1 MKKSQFAGLCMTGLL
16 AGNELGTLIGF
27 HPAIRTLPL
36 RSQIESERA
45 LTGRLGKIMPF
56 YIVASLI
63 AAGAAAADRRGRP
76 GFSPA
81 MLSAGAIAGMA
92 LITVVAELPL
102 NKRTVGYPLDGD
114 AQEWSAIRRR
124 WERFHQAR
132 VVLDI
137 IAFSCLAAA
146 ALEEQPEAALTGFG
160 SRCQA
165 FLFLP

>member
-1 MKKSQFAGLCMTGLL
+1 MLRKTQFVGLCLTGLL

-27 HPAIRTLPL
+27 HPAIRALPL

-56 YIVASLI
+56 YTAASLVT
-63 AAGAAAADRRGRP
+63 AGAAAFDRRGRP
-76 GFSPA
+76 GFGLA
-81 MLSAGAIAGMA
+81 LLSAGATAGMVA
-92 LITVVAELPL
+92 ITLIAELPL

-132 VVLDI
+132 VALDI
-137 IAFSCLAAA
+137 VAFGCLAAA
-146 ALEEQPEAALTGFG
+146 ALEERPRA
-160 SRCQA
+160 
-165 FLFLP
+165 